1 VRQQR
6 LQVREE
12 ERRVLRREEEPDD
25 ARGLDDSD
33 SGGVLLCC
41 GGELAPGVEVL
52 RVSQPDLAECGR
64 LQRLC
69 LREGEGDA
77 VEVGAEER
85 VELRGERPLLG
96 KEGRGWGSAGSV
108 GAAGGRRGAACG
120 AEALFVM
127 QVVCRVGSL
136 GRVRSSWVV
145 CGRLSCAVRPPRG
158 RGRSRPRGAARCG
171 ADLLT

>member
-1 VRQQR
+1 M
-6 LQVREE
+6 REE

-85 VELRGERPLLG
+85 VELRGERALLG
-96 KEGRGWGSAGSV
+96 KERRGWGSADRLERRAG
-108 GAAGGRRGAACG
+108 GAALPPELARRLLLELGALRWERRERPALQSEG
-120 AEALFVM
+120 YPRPDAETT
-127 QVVCRVGSL
+127 RDYP
-136 GRVRSSWVV
+136 
-145 CGRLSCAVRPPRG
+145 RLSEITR
-158 RGRSRPRGAARCG
+158 
-171 ADLLT
+171 D